1 MRIALTHNLRLSDS
15 EEEAEFDTRETV
27 DALAGAIERLG
38 HRVER
43 IEVSGPA
50 SRTVARLEA
59 FGPDLIF
66 NTAEGRRG
74 RFREAFFPA
83 LFDELGMPYTGSDA
97 YALALTLDKQLTK
110 LVLAQHGVTTPRW
123 QYVEECRQLQVNAL
137 RYPVIVKPN
146 FEGSSKGITQDSVVE
161 DPLRLHEIVDDAL
174 RRYPAGLLVEQYVVG
189 RDVTVP
195 FLEAAAP
202 ERRGILQP
210 VEYVIDEAA
219 SATRKYAIY
228 DYELKT
234 RLDQLVSVR
243 APAKVRRQQAERIQQ
258 LCDTVYRVLGIRDLG
273 RIDLRLGDDGNVYFL
288 EINALPS
295 LEPGA
300 GIYAAAALEG
310 LHADGVIAAVIR
322 SAVERWRI
330 VDKSARRGRPRRTER
345 LKVGFSFNV
354 KRVTPDPGGEQDD
367 EAEYDSP
374 RTLQAIREAIASW
387 GHEVVD
393 LEATQDLPLVLASTP
408 VDVVFNIAEGFK
420 GRSRESQ
427 VPSLLELLDIPY
439 TGSDPSALSVSLDK
453 ALAKRMVRTHGIL
466 TPDYMVLHTGKERLP
481 RELSFPLLVKPVA
494 EGTSKGVTK
503 KSVVRDELE
512 LRDVA
517 RELIAKY
524 RQPALVESY
533 VAGREFTVGLL
544 GERRP
549 KVLPP
554 MEIVF
559 LDPSDP
565 TPIYSFEMKQDW
577 SEKIRY
583 EVPAKLTPREL
594 DRLEKAAR
602 ECFTALGCRD
612 VARLDFRMDADGRIY
627 FIEANPLPGL
637 TPGWS
642 DLVLIAQAAGME
654 YRGLIGEILSFAIRR
669 YQERERERERAR
681 RAQAQAERESA
692 QAASAAAGPAS
703 PGAVAGGN
711 GANGNV
717 AAGALAAGA
726 GGNGGVGVVGVMG
739 ATGSGSNDGGSV
751 AGATSGEVGAAGGI
765 GGGAAGD
772 AGSSGSRVTGA
783 TGGSRQPAT
792 TADGAPCADGSRSPE
807 DGEGPRS

>member
-27 DALAGAIERLG
+27 DGLAGAIERLG

-59 FGPDLIF
+59 YGPDLIF

-97 YALALTLDKQLTK
+97 YALSVTLDKQLTK
-110 LVLAQHGVTTPRW
+110 LVLAQHGIPTPRW
-123 QYVEECRQLQVNAL
+123 QYVEDPRQLQLNAL

-161 DPLRLHEIVDDAL
+161 DALRLHEVVSAAL
-174 RRYPAGLLVEQYVVG
+174 ARYPSGVLVEEFIPG

-195 FLEAAAP
+195 YLEAAAP
-202 ERRGILQP
+202 ERRGVLQP
-210 VEYVIDEAA
+210 VEYVIADQA
-219 SATRKYAIY
+219 SAGRRYAIY

-234 RLDQLVSVR
+234 RLDALVSVR
-243 APAKVRRQQAERIQQ
+243 APAELKRAQAERIRE
-258 LCDTVYRVLGIRDLG
+258 LSERVYQVLEIRDLG
-273 RIDLRLGDDGNVYFL
+273 RIDFRIGEDGQVYFL

-295 LEPGA
+295 LEKGA

-310 LHADGVIAAVIR
+310 LHADGVVNAVIR
-322 SAVERWRI
+322 SATARWGVSDQR
-330 VDKSARRGRPRRTER
+330 SRRGRPRRTER
-345 LKVGFSFNV
+345 LKVGFTFNV
-354 KRVTPDPGGEQDD
+354 KRVAPDPAGEQDE

-374 RTLQAIREAIASW
+374 KTLQAIREAIASY

-393 LEATQDLPLVLASTP
+393 LEATQDLPLQLASTP

-439 TGSDPSALSVSLDK
+439 TGSDPAALSVSLDK
-453 ALAKRMVRTHGIL
+453 AVAKRMVRTHGIL
-466 TPDYMVLHTGKERLP
+466 TPDYLVLNTGKERLP
-481 RELSFPLLVKPVA
+481 RELGFPLLVKPVA

-503 KSVVRDELE
+503 KSIVRDEAE
-512 LRDVA
+512 LRAAA

-524 RQPALVESY
+524 RQPALAEQY
-533 VAGREFTVGLL
+533 IAGREFTVGLL

-559 LDPSDP
+559 LDGSDP

-577 SEKIRY
+577 NDKIRY
-583 EVPAKLTPREL
+583 EVPAKLTEREL
-594 DRLEKAAR
+594 DRLERAAR
-602 ECFTALGCRD
+602 EVFGALGCRD
-612 VARLDFRMDADGRIY
+612 VARIDFRIDAEGRIF
-627 FIEANPLPGL
+627 FIECNPLPGL

-642 DLVLIAQAAGME
+642 DLVLIAQAAGIE
-654 YRGLIGEILSFAIRR
+654 HRALIGEILSFAIRR

-681 RAQAQAERESA
+681 RAQAAAERE
-692 QAASAAAGPAS
+692 QGQGQPPGDASRNGNGPT
-703 PGAVAGGN
+703 PGN
-711 GANGNV
+711 GA
-717 AAGALAAGA
+717 
-726 GGNGGVGVVGVMG
+726 
-739 ATGSGSNDGGSV
+739 
-751 AGATSGEVGAAGGI
+751 
-765 GGGAAGD
+765 
-772 AGSSGSRVTGA
+772 
-783 TGGSRQPAT
+783 PA
-792 TADGAPCADGSRSPE
+792 
-807 DGEGPRS
+807 

>member
-1 MRIALTHNLRLSDS
+1 MRIALTHNLRLADT
-15 EEEAEFDTRETV
+15 EDEAEFDTRETV

-59 FGPDLIF
+59 YGPDLIF

-97 YALALTLDKQLTK
+97 YALSLTLDKQLTK

-123 QYVEECRQLQVNAL
+123 QYVDDPAKLQLNAL

-161 DPLRLHEIVDDAL
+161 DALRLHEVVRSAL
-174 RRYPAGLLVEQYVVG
+174 ARYPSGVLVEQFIPG

-202 ERRGILQP
+202 ERRGVLQP
-210 VEYVIDEAA
+210 VEYVLAPEATA
-219 SATRKYAIY
+219 GRRYAIY

-234 RLDQLVSVR
+234 RLDQHVSVR
-243 APAKVRRQQAERIQQ
+243 APAEVKGALAAKLRALSE
-258 LCDTVYRVLGIRDLG
+258 TVYRVLEIRDLG
-273 RIDLRLGDDGNVYFL
+273 RIDFRIGDDGELYFL

-295 LEPGA
+295 LEKGA

-310 LHADGVIAAVIR
+310 LHADAVVNAVIR
-322 SAVERWRI
+322 SATARWGISDQRT
-330 VDKSARRGRPRRTER
+330 RRGRPRRTER
-345 LKVGFSFNV
+345 LKVGFTFNV
-354 KRVTPDPGGEQDD
+354 KRVAPDLNGEQDD

-374 RTLQAIREAIASW
+374 KTLQAIREAIASY

-393 LEATQDLPLVLASTP
+393 LEATQDLPLQLASTP

-439 TGSDPSALSVSLDK
+439 TGSDPAALSVSLDK
-453 ALAKRMVRTHGIL
+453 AVAKRVVRTHGIL
-466 TPDYMVLHTGKERLP
+466 TPDYLILNTGKERLP
-481 RELSFPLLVKPVA
+481 RELGFPLLVKPVA

-503 KSVVRDELE
+503 KSIVHDEAE
-512 LRDVA
+512 LREVA
-517 RELIAKY
+517 RDLIAKY
-524 RQPALVESY
+524 RQPALAEQY
-533 VAGREFTVGLL
+533 VSGREFTVGLL

-559 LDPSDP
+559 LDRSDP

-577 SEKIRY
+577 NERIRY
-583 EVPAKLTPREL
+583 EVPANLSEREL
-594 DRLEKAAR
+594 DRLERAAR
-602 ECFTALGCRD
+602 EVFAALGCRD
-612 VARLDFRMDADGRIY
+612 VARIDFRIDAEGRIF
-627 FIEANPLPGL
+627 FIECNPLPGL

-642 DLVLIAQAAGME
+642 DLVLIAQAAGIE
-654 YRGLIGEILSFAIRR
+654 YRALIGEILSFAIRR
-669 YQERERERERAR
+669 HQERERERERAR
-681 RAQAQAERESA
+681 RAQAAAEREGA
-692 QAASAAAGPAS
+692 QAAPEPSRSGNGPA
-703 PGAVAGGN
+703 PGNGSIPGN
-711 GANGNV
+711 GAPV
-717 AAGALAAGA
+717 
-726 GGNGGVGVVGVMG
+726 
-739 ATGSGSNDGGSV
+739 
-751 AGATSGEVGAAGGI
+751 
-765 GGGAAGD
+765 
-772 AGSSGSRVTGA
+772 
-783 TGGSRQPAT
+783 
-792 TADGAPCADGSRSPE
+792 
-807 DGEGPRS
+807 

>member
-1 MRIALTHNLRLSDS
+1 MRIALTHNLRLSDA
-15 EEEAEFDTRETV
+15 EEEAEFDTPETV
-27 DALAGAIERLG
+27 EALAGAIERLG

-110 LVLAQHGVTTPRW
+110 LVLAQHGIPTPRW
-123 QYVEECRQLQVNAL
+123 QYVEDPSRLQIHAL

-161 DPLRLHEIVDDAL
+161 DPLRLHEVVAAAL
-174 RRYPAGLLVEQYVVG
+174 VRYPAGVLVEEFVAG

-195 FLEAAAP
+195 FLEAAAA
-202 ERRGILQP
+202 ERGGVLQP
-210 VEYVIDEAA
+210 VEYLVDEAA
-219 SATRKYAIY
+219 TASRRYAIY

-234 RLDQLVSVR
+234 KLDKLVSVR
-243 APAKVRRQQAERIQQ
+243 APAKLKRSQADRIQQ
-258 LCDTVYRVLGIRDLG
+258 VCEAVYRVLGIRDLG
-273 RIDLRLGDDGNVYFL
+273 RIDLRLADDGRIAFL

-300 GIYAAAALEG
+300 GIYAAGALEG
-310 LHADGVIAAVIR
+310 LHADGVIGAVIQ
-322 SAVERWRI
+322 SAMARWGL
-330 VDKSARRGRPRRTER
+330 VDARARRGRPRRTER
-345 LKVGFSFNV
+345 LMVGFTFNV
-354 KRVTPDPGGEQDD
+354 KRVAPAVAGEQDE

-374 RTLQAIREAIASW
+374 KTRQAIREAIASY

-393 LEATQDLPLVLASTP
+393 LEATQDLPLQLASTP

-439 TGSDPSALSVSLDK
+439 TGSDPAALSVSLDK
-453 ALAKRMVRTHGIL
+453 AVAKRVVRTHGIL
-466 TPDYMVLHTGKERLP
+466 TPDSLVLNTGKERLP
-481 RELSFPLLVKPVA
+481 RELGWPLLVKPVA
-494 EGTSKGVTK
+494 EGTSKGVTR
-503 KSVVRDELE
+503 KSIVKDENE

-517 RELIAKY
+517 REMIAKY
-524 RQPALVESY
+524 RQPALAEQY
-533 VAGREFTVGLL
+533 IAGREFTVGLL

-549 KVLPP
+549 RVLPP

-559 LDPSDP
+559 LDPTDP

-577 SEKIRY
+577 SKEIRY
-583 EVPAKLTPREL
+583 EVPAKLTEREL

-602 ECFTALGCRD
+602 ETFAALGCRD
-612 VARLDFRMDADGRIY
+612 VARIDFRMDAEGRIF
-627 FIEANPLPGL
+627 FIECNPLPGL

-642 DLVLIAQAAGME
+642 DLVLVAKAAGIE
-654 YRGLIGEILSFAIRR
+654 YRALIGEILSFAIRR
-669 YQERERERERAR
+669 HQERERERAR
-681 RAQAQAERESA
+681 RER
-692 QAASAAAGPAS
+692 AASGRDREAAAPPEAAPSRNGNGSPA
-703 PGAVAGGN
+703 GN
-711 GANGNV
+711 GAPV
-717 AAGALAAGA
+717 
-726 GGNGGVGVVGVMG
+726 
-739 ATGSGSNDGGSV
+739 
-751 AGATSGEVGAAGGI
+751 
-765 GGGAAGD
+765 
-772 AGSSGSRVTGA
+772 
-783 TGGSRQPAT
+783 
-792 TADGAPCADGSRSPE
+792 
-807 DGEGPRS
+807 